1 MADDT
6 NSPAAVEFMRYVQE
20 RECGFYDEGENP
32 NRINIGLTS
41 GAAKASKAAPV
52 PEWVASKEV
61 SIGESDNQLE
71 RNIQRYTGKKKIKE
85 LELAM
90 YGEKLCEG
98 KAVMFSSGL
107 AVLRLRK
114 MEWSVRDCEVL
125 QHELFHITHFIMR
138 RVSI

>member
-1 MADDT
+1 M
-6 NSPAAVEFMRYVQE
+6 
-20 RECGFYDEGENP
+20 
-32 NRINIGLTS
+32 
-41 GAAKASKAAPV
+41 
-52 PEWVASKEV
+52 V
-61 SIGESDNQLE
+61 SVGESDSQLE
-71 RNIQRYTGKKKIKE
+71 KNIQRYTGKKRIKE

-114 MEWSVRDCEVL
+114 MEWTVQDCEVL

-138 RVSI
+138 RVSIGLNGKTHEAYAYLHGFLTKEIYGKLVKFRIAP